1 MSSTED
7 ASARQADNGHPY
19 ENPTVKKLAENL
31 PSADDLA
38 VIVCAY
44 TEERWDDIVDAITSL
59 QTQPHPP
66 GEIVL
71 VIDHNEKLYERA
83 VAKFSDDVII
93 VKNLNKNGLSGARNT
108 GIDVSTRPLLAF
120 LDDDA
125 RADEEWVNHIITPYA
140 NERVVGVG
148 GHIHPEW
155 LSGRPKWWPEEFD
168 WVVGCTYKGHAA
180 VMNEHEL
187 LEIRNA
193 IGANMSV
200 RRSAFEAVG
209 GFSDGL
215 GRVGK
220 HPVGAEETELYIR
233 IRHWKPDS
241 MVVFMPNASVHHRVP
256 ASRANFN
263 YFRRRCYAEG
273 LSKAIVTKLV
283 GEADKLSS
291 ERDYTLK
298 TLPLGVLHG
307 IRDTLKGDPNGI
319 RRSGAIV
326 AGLMFTVAGYARG
339 IIASKLNRTKS
350 VTDIKAGA
358 K

>member
-1 MSSTED
+1 MSSV
-7 ASARQADNGHPY
+7 P
-19 ENPTVKKLAENL
+19 V
-31 PSADDLA
+31 ADDLA

-44 TEERWDDIVDAITSL
+44 TEERWTDIVDAIDSL
-59 QTQPHPP
+59 QTQATPP

-71 VIDHNEKLYERA
+71 VIDHNEALYERA
-83 VAKFSDDVII
+83 VAQFTEGVTI
-93 VKNLNKNGLSGARNT
+93 VKNTHKNGLSGARNT
-108 GIDVSTRPLLAF
+108 GIAASSRPILAF

-125 RADEEWVNHIITPYA
+125 RADQGWVSHIITPYA
-140 NERVVGVG
+140 LDRVVGVG
-148 GHIHPEW
+148 GDIHPDW

-200 RRSAFEAVG
+200 RRSAFDAVG
-209 GFSDGL
+209 GFSAGL

-233 IRHWKPDS
+233 IRHWQPDS
-241 MVVFMPNASVHHRVP
+241 MVIHMPNASVHHRVP
-256 ASRANFN
+256 ASRGTFN

-273 LSKAIVTKLV
+273 LSKAIVSHLV

-291 ERDYTLK
+291 EMDYTLK
-298 TLPLGVLHG
+298 VLPLGVLRG
-307 IRDTLKGDPNGI
+307 LLDTVKGDRNGI
-319 RRSGAIV
+319 KRSGAII
-326 AGLMFTVAGYARG
+326 AGLGFTIAGYVRG
-339 IIASKLNRTKS
+339 RLSKTKPERILAE
-350 VTDIKAGA
+350 VPPAAEGPK
-358 K
+358 

>member
-1 MSSTED
+1 MPSEL
-7 ASARQADNGHPY
+7 
-19 ENPTVKKLAENL
+19 PT
-31 PSADDLA
+31 ADDLA

-44 TEERWDDIVDAITSL
+44 TEERWTDIVDAIESL
-59 QTQPHPP
+59 QTQAMVP

-71 VIDHNEKLYERA
+71 VIDHNNALYERA
-83 VAKFSDDVII
+83 LAQFKSGVII
-93 VKNLNKNGLSGARNT
+93 VKNTHKNGLSGARNT
-108 GIDVSTRPLLAF
+108 GITASTRPILAF

-125 RADEEWVNHIITPYA
+125 RADQDWVNHIITPYA

-148 GHIHPEW
+148 GEIHPDW
-155 LSGRPKWWPEEFD
+155 LSGRPKWWPREFD
-168 WVVGCTYKGHAA
+168 WVVGCTYEGHAA
-180 VMNEHEL
+180 VLNDHDL

-209 GFSDGL
+209 GFSAGL

-241 MVVFMPNASVHHRVP
+241 MVIFMPNASVHHRVP
-256 ASRANFN
+256 ASRANFT

-273 LSKAIVTKLV
+273 LSKAIVSVLV

-291 ERDYTLK
+291 ETDYALK
-298 TLPLGVLHG
+298 TLPRGVFRG
-307 IRDTLKGDPNGI
+307 IADTLKGDPNGV
-319 RRSGAIV
+319 RRSAAII
-326 AGLMFTVAGYARG
+326 AGLGFTTAGYIRG
-339 IIASKLNRTKS
+339 RLAKTKPERVLVEVPPS
-350 VTDIKAGA
+350 VEGS
-358 K
+358 

>member
-1 MSSTED
+1 MPPKKDTKARSTEPD
-7 ASARQADNGHPY
+7 AIR
-19 ENPTVKKLAENL
+19 KLASNL
-31 PSADDLA
+31 PTADDLA

-44 TEERWDDIVDAITSL
+44 TEERWQDIIDAVESL
-59 QTQPHPP
+59 QHQRTPP

-71 VIDHNEKLYERA
+71 VIDHNDALYDRA
-83 VAKFSDDVII
+83 VAQFPEGVII
-93 VKNLNKNGLSGARNT
+93 VKNSEKNGLSGARNS
-108 GIDVSTRPLLAF
+108 GIKASTLPLLAF

-125 RADEEWVNHIITPYA
+125 RASDADWVSHIITPYA
-140 NERVVGVG
+140 NEHVIGVG
-148 GHIHPEW
+148 GSINPEW
-155 LSGRPKWWPEEFD
+155 LTGRPKWWPEEFD

-180 VMNEHEL
+180 VLNEHEL

-200 RRSAFEAVG
+200 RRSAFDAVG
-209 GFSDGL
+209 GFSAGL

-241 MVVFMPNASVHHRVP
+241 MVVFMPNASVEHRVP
-256 ASRANFN
+256 ASRANFT

-273 LSKAIVTKLV
+273 LSKAVVSQLV

-291 ERDYTLK
+291 ERDYTIK

-307 IRDTLKGDPNGI
+307 IRDTLKGDVNGI
-319 RRSGAIV
+319 RRSAVII
-326 AGLMFTVAGYARG
+326 AGLFITAAGYARG
-339 IIASKLNRTKS
+339 TIAKKK
-350 VTDIKAGA
+350 VEKP
-358 K
+358 

>member
-1 MSSTED
+1 MS
-7 ASARQADNGHPY
+7 GKL
-19 ENPTVKKLAENL
+19 PT
-31 PSADDLA
+31 ADDLA

-44 TEERWDDIVDAITSL
+44 TEERWDDIVDAIESL
-59 QTQPHPP
+59 ETQATPP

-71 VIDHNEKLYERA
+71 VIDHNDALFDRA
-83 VAKFSDDVII
+83 VAQFTDGVII
-93 VKNLNKNGLSGARNT
+93 VKNTHKNGLSGARNT
-108 GIDVSTRPLLAF
+108 GIAASTRPILAF

-125 RADEEWVNHIITPYA
+125 RADQDWVQHIVAPYS

-148 GHIHPEW
+148 GDIHPDW
-155 LSGRPKWWPEEFD
+155 LSGRPKWWPRQFD
-168 WVVGCTYKGHAA
+168 WVVGCTYEGHTA
-180 VMNEHEL
+180 VLNEHEL

-200 RRSAFEAVG
+200 RRSAFDAVG
-209 GFSDGL
+209 GFSAGL

-233 IRHWKPDS
+233 IRHWDPNS

-273 LSKAIVTKLV
+273 LSKAIVSQLV

-291 ERDYTLK
+291 EWDYTLK
-298 TLPLGVLHG
+298 TLPLGVLKG
-307 IRDTLKGDPNGI
+307 VVDTIKGDVNGI
-319 RRSGAIV
+319 RRSAAIV
-326 AGLMFTVAGYARG
+326 AGLGFTTAGYIRG
-339 IIASKLNRTKS
+339 LLAKKKPERVLVEVPPSAESK
-350 VTDIKAGA
+350 
-358 K
+358 